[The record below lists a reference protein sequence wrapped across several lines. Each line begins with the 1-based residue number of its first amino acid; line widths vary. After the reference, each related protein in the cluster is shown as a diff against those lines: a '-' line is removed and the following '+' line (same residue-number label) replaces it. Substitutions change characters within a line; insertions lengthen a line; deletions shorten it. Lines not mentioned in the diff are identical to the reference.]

1 MARAGTKSG
10 GWAVTLIAW
19 AAGLLVAF
27 PILWMLL
34 TSFKTEVEAFRSP
47 PRLLGF
53 APTLEN
59 YAAVLADGSYY
70 HAALNSLLTA
80 GGSTLIGILIG
91 VPCAW
96 AMAFMP
102 TRRTRG
108 VLLWML
114 GTKMLPPAGV
124 LVPVYFI
131 FRDTNLL
138 DTRTAVTIML
148 CTGSLPIVVWM
159 LFTYFRELP
168 REILEAARMDGAGLW
183 RELTQVLIPMALP
196 GIASTFLL
204 NFLLAW
210 NESFWTL
217 NITSIDAAPLTA
229 FIASFSSP
237 QGLFWARLSA
247 ASMLA
252 IAQVL
257 VIGWF
262 CQRQLVR
269 GLTFGA
275 VK

>member
-1 MARAGTKSG
+1 MARAGAPKHG
-10 GWAVTLIAW
+10 LAITLLAW
-19 AAGLLVAF
+19 GAGLLVAF

-34 TSFKTEVEAFRSP
+34 TSFKTETEAFRAP
-47 PRLLGF
+47 PRLIGF
-53 APTLEN
+53 TPTLEN
-59 YAAVLADGSYY
+59 YTAILAAGGYY

-80 GGSTLIGILIG
+80 GGSTFVGIVIGI
-91 VPCAW
+91 PCAW
-96 AMAFMP
+96 AMAFKP

-108 VLLWML
+108 VLFWML

-124 LVPVYFI
+124 LIPVYFI
-131 FRDTNLL
+131 FRDTHLL
-138 DTRTAVTIML
+138 DTRVAVSIML
-148 CTGSLPIVVWM
+148 CTGSLPIIVWM
-159 LFTYFRELP
+159 LFTYFREIP
-168 REILEAARMDGAGLW
+168 GEILEAARVDGATLLK
-183 RELTQVLIPMALP
+183 ELTLVLIPIALP

-217 NITSIDAAPLTA
+217 NITSVDAAPLTA
-229 FIASFSSP
+229 FIASFSAP
-237 QGLFWARLSA
+237 HGLFWAKLSA

-252 IAQVL
+252 IAPVL
-257 VIGWF
+257 MIGWF